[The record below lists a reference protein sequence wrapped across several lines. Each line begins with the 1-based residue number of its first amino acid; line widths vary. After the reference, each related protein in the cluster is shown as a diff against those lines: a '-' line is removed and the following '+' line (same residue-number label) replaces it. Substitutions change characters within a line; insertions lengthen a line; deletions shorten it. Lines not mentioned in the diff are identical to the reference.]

1 MMIRTKMGAFK
12 GISWSVLC
20 GVICGVVSGR
30 RCMCCVAVG
39 TVGTVIHNDNGSGSG
54 RRIETLAVVVA
65 AGNTPG
71 EQFELLD

>member
-12 GISWSVLC
+12 GISWSVLR
-20 GVICGVVSGR
+20 GVIAVWCQVGVV
-30 RCMCCVAVG
+30 CVVY
-39 TVGTVIHNDNGSGSG
+39 NGSGSG